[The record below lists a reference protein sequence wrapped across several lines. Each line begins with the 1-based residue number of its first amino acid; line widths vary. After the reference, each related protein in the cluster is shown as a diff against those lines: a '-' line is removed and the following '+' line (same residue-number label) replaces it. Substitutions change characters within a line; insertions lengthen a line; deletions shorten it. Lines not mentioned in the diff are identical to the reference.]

1 MIKWKRNRRIDKK
14 RINESLDSATIYDHE
29 QTKYQL
35 QHIRVQ
41 EQMLTFIMNES
52 LLLSVKYSP

>member
-1 MIKWKRNRRIDKK
+1 M
-14 RINESLDSATIYDHE
+14 SQLDSATIYDHE

-52 LLLSVKYSP
+52 LLLSVKYSL